1 LRTWR
6 AGSTA
11 EEHFKELGGP
21 VQLTTE
27 SFALAPFLV
36 SNIDLVAV
44 LQERLA
50 LRFKNAAGVKLLDL
64 PVAVPD
70 LTEVM
75 YWSSVVDTDPR
86 IVGSEA

>member
-1 LRTWR
+1 
-6 AGSTA
+6 
-11 EEHFKELGGP
+11 

-27 SFALAPFLV
+27 RFALAPILV

-50 LRFKNAAGVKLLDL
+50 LRFRDAAGVKLLDL
-64 PVAVPD
+64 PVAAPD

-75 YWSSVVDTDPR
+75 YWSSVVDTDPAHR
-86 IVGSEA
+86 WLRSMILDVARTL